1 MLITVGI
8 PVYNGEKYI
17 CRCLDSVLEQKN
29 IITEIIVAL
38 DKSTDN
44 SKKILSHYQSNYSN
58 IKVIEKSERD
68 KGLGKSRNLLI
79 DVAKTEYIFFIDIDD
94 YLSNDNVLI
103 RYLER
108 IEEDQSDLLIG
119 SHEHADNREKGLFL
133 KNEVLFL
140 CDNTRK
146 NLFMNHSYSLTYS
159 WNKLYRLSWL
169 KKHKINNRFEVA
181 EDLYFFALCLVNAN
195 KLSLSEEV
203 GLIYDTDNMHSITNS
218 VMYKVSEEK
227 INNYF
232 SMGHQLEME
241 LDHLKE
247 FDGLYLFSYVL
258 WLQTIILRDG
268 LRTRNLTLLKAM
280 SFLKQSITIERKLP
294 IRRRLA
300 WELKMNF
307 KKYLMLRYLLP

>member
-38 DKSTDN
+38 DKSTDD
-44 SKKILSHYQSNYSN
+44 SKKILGHYQSNYSN

-79 DVAKTEYIFFIDIDD
+79 DLAKTEYIYFIDIDD
-94 YLSNDNVLI
+94 YLSNENVLI

-108 IEEDQSDLLIG
+108 IEEDKSDLLIG
-119 SHEHADNREKGLFL
+119 SHEHSDNREKGLFL
-133 KNEVLFL
+133 KNDVLIL
-140 CDNTRK
+140 CDKTRK
-146 NLFMNHSYSLTYS
+146 NLFMDYSYSLTYS

-169 KKHKINNRFEVA
+169 KKHKIKNRFEVA
-181 EDLYFFALCLVNAN
+181 EDLYFFAICLVNAN
-195 KLSLSEEV
+195 KLSLSEEI
-203 GLIYDTDNMHSITNS
+203 GLIYDTGNVHSITNS

-227 INNYF
+227 VNNYF
-232 SMGHQLEME
+232 SMGQRLEMD
-241 LDHLKE
+241 LDHSKE
-247 FDGLYLFSYVL
+247 FEGLYLFSYVL

-268 LRTRNLTLLKAM
+268 LRTRSLTWLKTLLY
-280 SFLKQSITIERKLP
+280 LKESIRIERKLP
-294 IRRRLA
+294 VKRRLV
-300 WELKMNF
+300 WEFQLNF
-307 KKYLMLRYLLP
+307 KKFLILRYLLP